1 MKGIIENLDAAQGKV
16 EKMFTENSIAFK
28 KIIAENVKFC
38 RNYWFAGTQMTSVTT
53 QLAYIGA
60 VVGLHEQTL
69 RRVES
74 GHENISIDTLTRIGC
89 LYKVP
94 LTFMLMQDGA
104 RHFILNNEDSSR
116 ASIKKLASKAVADM
130 KECVIY
136 FDGDTPTMLT
146 SSGKIRTFYK
156 DDVIVWK
163 RHMGEEFCVAFLYDE
178 EKGAKCILHH
188 YVMHPSFKI
197 KTIRSISDFIPD
209 WILATKNCSTVLTVT
224 WDRTL
229 APQFQVV
236 KSNLYRQLS
245 NYIKSPN

>member
-1 MKGIIENLDAAQGKV
+1 MNGIIEGLDVAQRKV
-16 EKMFTENSIAFK
+16 EKMFTENSISFK
-28 KIIAENVKFC
+28 KIISENVRFC
-38 RNYWFAGTQMTSVTT
+38 RDYWFTGTQLTSATA

-104 RHFILNNEDSSR
+104 RHFLLNSEESTR
-116 ASIKKLASKAVADM
+116 MSIKKLASKAVADV

-136 FDGDTPTMLT
+136 FDGDTPTMQT
-146 SSGKIRTFYK
+146 STGKIRTFYK

-163 RHMGEEFCVAFLYDE
+163 RHMGDEFCVAFLFDE
-178 EKGAKCILHH
+178 ETGAKCILHH
-188 YVMHPSFKI
+188 YVMHTSFRI
-197 KTIRSISDFIPD
+197 KTIRSLSEYKPE
-209 WILATKNCSTVLTVT
+209 WMLASKNCSTVLTVT

-229 APQFQVV
+229 APQFQVI
-236 KSNLYRQLS
+236 KSNYYRQLS
-245 NYIKSPN
+245 NYINTTD